1 MVEYKMI
8 IDLLDE
14 KIPWANIK
22 VADGYI
28 LVGMY
33 EDDKV
38 ARELFLIDRDKAKQ
52 LAKILEAFSQEH
64 I

>member
-8 IDLLDE
+8 IDLLE
-14 KIPWANIK
+14 ENIPWANIK

-38 ARELFLIDRDKAKQ
+38 ARELFFIDRDKAKQ
-52 LAKILEAFSQEH
+52 LAKILEAFAQEH